1 MVDFELLEQ
10 TVDEYVKKIVD
21 NAPLTIRAVKK
32 TVGEVVKDPGQT
44 NPAHIEKMVNDCFLS
59 ADYKEGRM
67 AFMGKRKPKFT
78 GS

>member
-1 MVDFELLEQ
+1 MVGFELLDQ
-10 TVDEYVKKIVD
+10 TVDDYAKKIVG

-32 TVGEVVKDPGQT
+32 TVGEVVRDPGQK

-59 ADYKEGRM
+59 ADYKEGRR